1 MWEGGREETCLHSFI
16 YILIC
21 SFICSASN
29 FFFVEQK
36 YTGSGLSLLELP
48 KKHVHTVLIT
58 FKEAEAEAYK
68 KIEMYFTEQYTVC
81 KESSANG
88 VSVRCDV
95 VGCGDVVWWSGVGW
109 GGVW

>member
-1 MWEGGREETCLHSFI
+1 VCVRVCVSERAIECVLIFSLTLFYLFTHVCFIHTFKYYSCILLFI
-16 YILIC
+16 Y
-21 SFICSASN
+21 
-29 FFFVEQK
+29 FFVEQK

-68 KIEMYFTEQYTVC
+68 KIEMYFAEQYTVC

-88 VSVRCDV
+88 VSVM
-95 VGCGDVVWWSGVGW
+95 
-109 GGVW
+109 